1 MISIILPAYNE
12 EKAIKQSIDKINE
25 VMNKIK
31 KYPYEIIVIDDGSN
45 DKTYEHAK
53 KNMCLYHLR
62 MNKQKSIV
70 LFFLN
75 HLHMNIKTCF
85 YNICI

>member
-31 KYPYEIIVIDDGSN
+31 KYPMRLCY
-45 DKTYEHAK
+45 
-53 KNMCLYHLR
+53 
-62 MNKQKSIV
+62 
-70 LFFLN
+70 
-75 HLHMNIKTCF
+75 
-85 YNICI
+85 